1 MPLLNRAFAP
11 AARTFKIVF
20 GGLLGPDRVGARQSL
35 TALGISSVT
44 AAAAGV
50 LLAALTG
57 ELAELPGLLVLVPA
71 AIGMRGNIFGAL
83 GSRLAT
89 TIHAGTF
96 RMSRRSTSVVGQNVI
111 AVGVLT
117 VVTAVGLAVMAALVA
132 PAFGLTEVVGIADLL
147 TISVVG
153 AAMASVVVL
162 AITLGLAALTAR
174 RGWDLDNVSAPI
186 ISAAGDVV
194 TLPALFVASWL
205 VNFDALTPVVAV
217 ASMTACAFALAVSW
231 RTKLSLTQ
239 QVLRESVPVLL
250 GTGLLLIVAG
260 VVIEHRLATFVEHR
274 AVLILVPATLASAG
288 AIGGV
293 LAARLSTKLHLGVI
307 EPAAVPSR
315 SARRDLAFG
324 LSLAVPTFL
333 ANGVLAH
340 GVAVVAGLSSPGL
353 FAVVATSML
362 GGVIATVLAGAI
374 AYYGTAFATRAGADP
389 DTLGIPLV
397 TSSVDLG
404 GAAAL
409 VLAMGWVGLS

>member
-1 MPLLNRAFAP
+1 MPLLDRAFAP

-35 TALGISSVT
+35 IALGISSLT
-44 AAAAGV
+44 ATGAGV

-57 ELAELPGLLVLVPA
+57 ELQQLPGLLVLVPA

-96 RMSRRSTSVVGQNVI
+96 RISRRPSSVVGQNVI
-111 AVGVLT
+111 AVAVLT
-117 VVTAVGLAVMAALVA
+117 VVGAVGLGIMVPLVA
-132 PAFGLTEVVGIADLL
+132 PALGLTEVVGIAELV

-153 AAMASVVVL
+153 AAMASLVVL
-162 AITLGLAALTAR
+162 ALTLALAALTAR
-174 RGWDLDNVSAPI
+174 RGWDLDNVNAPI
-186 ISAAGDVV
+186 ISAAGDIV

-205 VNFDALTPVVAV
+205 VGVDALTPVVALGAVV
-217 ASMTACAFALAVSW
+217 ACVFALAVSW
-231 RTKLSLTQ
+231 RTKLDVCQ
-239 QVLRESVPVLL
+239 AVLRESLPVLL

-260 VVIEHRLATFVEHR
+260 VVIEHRLATFAQHR
-274 AVLILVPATLASAG
+274 AVLILVPACLASAG

-293 LAARLSTKLHLGVI
+293 LAGRLSTKLHLGVI
-307 EPAAVPSR
+307 EPTALPSR

-333 ANGVLAH
+333 LNGVLAH

-353 FAVVATSML
+353 AQVVATSL
-362 GGVIATVLAGAI
+362 IGGLLATVLGGAV

-389 DTLGIPLV
+389 DTLGIPFV
-397 TSSVDLG
+397 TSTVDLG

-409 VLAMGWVGLS
+409 VLAMGWVGLT

>member
-1 MPLLNRAFAP
+1 MPLLDRAFAP

-35 TALGISSVT
+35 IALGISSLT
-44 AAAAGV
+44 ATGAGV

-57 ELAELPGLLVLVPA
+57 ELQQLPGLLVLVPA

-96 RMSRRSTSVVGQNVI
+96 RISRRPSSVVGQNVI
-111 AVGVLT
+111 AVAVLT
-117 VVTAVGLAVMAALVA
+117 VVGAVGLGIMVPLVA
-132 PAFGLTEVVGIADLL
+132 PALGLTEVVGIAELV

-153 AAMASVVVL
+153 AAMASLVVL
-162 AITLGLAALTAR
+162 ALTLALAALTAR
-174 RGWDLDNVSAPI
+174 RGWDLDNVNAPI
-186 ISAAGDVV
+186 ISAAGDIV

-205 VNFDALTPVVAV
+205 VGIDALTPVVALGAVV
-217 ASMTACAFALAVSW
+217 ACVFALAVSW
-231 RTKLSLTQ
+231 RTKLDVCQ
-239 QVLRESVPVLL
+239 AVLRESLPVLL

-260 VVIEHRLATFVEHR
+260 VVIEHRLATFAQHR
-274 AVLILVPATLASAG
+274 AVLILVPACLASAG

-293 LAARLSTKLHLGVI
+293 LAGRLSTKLHLGVI
-307 EPAAVPSR
+307 EPTALPSR

-333 ANGVLAH
+333 LNGVLAH

-353 FAVVATSML
+353 AQVVATSL
-362 GGVIATVLAGAI
+362 IGGLLATVLGGAV

-389 DTLGIPLV
+389 DTLGIPFV
-397 TSSVDLG
+397 TSTVDLG

-409 VLAMGWVGLS
+409 VLAMGWVGLT